1 MAGAAPAF
9 SYNYSE
15 RVPERPER
23 PRVRVVPGQGTR
35 TSTQTIPSTVVFMA
49 KTLAVVLVVAALL
62 CFARIAI
69 GSATVATS
77 VQSQQLES
85 RISDA
90 RASGNNLE
98 VQQSSLSNPTRVKAE
113 ASRLKMA
120 APESVGVIDLGTDV
134 VATDEAGN
142 LSLSKSVQIAAGA
155 AE

>member
-9 SYNYSE
+9 SYNYPE
-15 RVPERPER
+15 RAPERPER

-85 RISDA
+85 QISDA

-98 VQQSSLSNPTRVKAE
+98 VQQSSLSNPTRVKAV
-113 ASRLKMA
+113 A
-120 APESVGVIDLGTDV
+120 APESVGIIDLGTDV